1 MENTEIAEKAEKGV
15 KREISGSEQKR
26 LEKAEITENNNIN
39 GWKRGKHWHYNG
51 VWTINRNNNG
61 EHITEMCLNNY
72 NKETRF
78 KWGVTFKH

>member
-39 GWKRGKHWHYNG
+39 G
-51 VWTINRNNNG
+51 
-61 EHITEMCLNNY
+61 
-72 NKETRF
+72 
-78 KWGVTFKH
+78 